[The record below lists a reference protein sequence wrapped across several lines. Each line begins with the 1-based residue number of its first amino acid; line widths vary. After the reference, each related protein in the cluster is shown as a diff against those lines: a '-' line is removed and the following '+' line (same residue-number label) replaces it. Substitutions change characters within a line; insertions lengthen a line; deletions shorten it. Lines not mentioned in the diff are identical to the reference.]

1 MFSQSITAYLLTSLI
16 AMLKGKLK
24 DSLLI
29 NTLNRVV
36 DYVSEQAKGS
46 RFFAWIGKDVFTSKY
61 YETSFFYGIFNA
73 VLGFVLKIIKTVQVW
88 VRGIFKNSL
97 TLYLF
102 DKFASSKHFTVDR
115 ILAYFIGFMFI
126 VPHDY
131 WNNLYAFLAAVFFV
145 FWIFMNIASGKL
157 AAKNAKAINV
167 TIVGFLMAIV
177 VSTVTAINFSDAF
190 RIGLFMI
197 ASVFLAYSVYAS
209 VDTKE
214 KLVKFLE
221 IILGAVTITAVIG
234 IVQRFMGVEVDPEYV
249 DTITNAGM
257 PGRVFSTFANP
268 NNFAELLLLFMPFFV
283 PVFLSKHEKR
293 GKIAVGACFIIVLA
307 ALAMTYSRSCWVGFA
322 LATVLF
328 VLMYDKRLIAPL
340 IILVLV
346 AIPLLPDT
354 IMNRIFT
361 IGSMKD
367 TSNSYRLYIWESCWL
382 MVKHFGN
389 VGLGL
394 GPASFKNVYMNY
406 ADQAALTAPHSHMLY
421 MEIIIEMGILGF
433 ATFIGYI
440 YSVVKKSIGAVRTAD
455 NVLKTVAIAG
465 LSSLLG
471 IAFVCCAE
479 YIWFYPRVM
488 FAFWIVPGLLLATA
502 RIAKKGE

>member
-16 AMLKGKLK
+16 AILKNKFEN
-24 DSLLI
+24 SLLV
-29 NTLNRVV
+29 NSLYKLM
-36 DYVSEQAKGS
+36 DCLSKHAAESK
-46 RFFAWIGKDVFTSKY
+46 FCAWAHKDVFTERY
-61 YETSFFYGIFNA
+61 YETSLFYGAFNA
-73 VLGFVLKIIKTVQVW
+73 VLRFVFKIIRNIQGW

-97 TLYLF
+97 TLYLY
-102 DKFASSKHFTVDR
+102 DKVVGLKWFTVDR
-115 ILAYFIGFMFI
+115 ILALFIGFMFI
-126 VPHDY
+126 VPHDF
-131 WNNLYAFLAAVFFV
+131 WNNLYAFLAAVFFA

-157 AAKNAKAINV
+157 KGKNGKAINV
-167 TIVGFLMAIV
+167 TIVGFFVAIC
-177 VSTVTAINFSDAF
+177 VSTVTAIKFSDAF

-197 ASVFLAYSVYAS
+197 ASLLLAYSVYAS

-214 KLVKFLE
+214 KLISFLK
-221 IILGAVTITAVIG
+221 IVLGAVTITAVIG

-249 DTITNAGM
+249 DMATNAGM

-283 PVFLSKHEKR
+283 PLFLSVKERRAKL
-293 GKIAVGACFIIVLA
+293 GVAGCFIIVLV

-322 LATVLF
+322 LAAVLF
-328 VLMYDKRLIAPL
+328 VLMYDKRLIVPL
-340 IILVLV
+340 IIVVLV
-346 AIPLLPDT
+346 AIPLLPET

-367 TSNSYRLYIWESCWL
+367 TSNSYRLYIWESCWR
-382 MVKHFGN
+382 MVKHYGS

-394 GPASFKNVYMNY
+394 GPASFKSVYMNY

-421 MEIIIEMGILGF
+421 MELIIEMGILGF
-433 ATFIGYI
+433 VSFMGYI
-440 YSVVKKSIGAVRTAD
+440 YSVIKKTASAMKNMD
-455 NVLKTVAIAG
+455 NTLKAVAIAG
-465 LSSLLG
+465 FSALLG